1 MLKGKRKFVA
11 IPVILIVLL
20 GAGYSFAKPKPVE
33 KLKIKGTIYQLPA
46 SFLLNLQGSHY
57 AKLNVALLLAPGQS
71 DGASAAGGA
80 SSGGG
85 SEEAQGTL
93 PEEAVVRS
101 IITNVVTGKSSSAL
115 VAEGGRNAIKQEILK
130 DIKQQTD
137 VKVESVLFPDLTVQ

>member
-1 MLKGKRKFVA
+1 MLKGKRKFIV

-20 GAGYSFAKPKPVE
+20 GAAYSFAKPKPVE

-57 AKLNVALLLAPGQS
+57 AKINVALLLAPGQS
-71 DGASAAGGA
+71 DGASATGGG

-85 SEEAQGTL
+85 GESEQGTL

-101 IITNVVTGKSSSAL
+101 IITNVVTGQSSSTL
-115 VAEGGRNAIKQEILK
+115 VQESGRNAIRHEILN
-130 DIKQQTD
+130 DIEKQTD
-137 VKVESVLFPDLTVQ
+137 VKVESVLFPDLTIQ